1 MSPSNTKTTSGP
13 HPGVELDPMSLR
25 SKLLIG
31 TIVVQLTVLAVL
43 LLVAQRV
50 IRNALE
56 ADVAG
61 SAVLTERLLGS
72 ALAPLVVAKDFEALR
87 ESTDETVRASGL
99 VYLQVDGPD
108 GRGLARSGATPARE
122 PPARSNPHAPRP
134 ASFDGVYHFGAP
146 IQLAGQDYGR
156 FYFGLTAAGASGERV
171 LLLRLAVIGATGLA
185 ASLALQWL
193 LAGVLTRR
201 LANVARAAEQVGA
214 GRFDIALPAVGRD
227 EAGAIAGALRRMSAA
242 LAERLQKLQDSE
254 QRQRSLIETM
264 AEGMLLQDANLSVL
278 QCNDAAL
285 RILGLE
291 RDQLEAWSA
300 TDARWHA
307 VTRDGA
313 PLGADHPAAVALR
326 TGEAQRNVV
335 IGVERRD
342 GRRVWLSVNAEPL
355 RRAGSD
361 RPYATVTTF
370 ADITAL
376 IEAEDRLLR
385 LNAELEQRVSERT
398 ADLARALEL
407 AERAS
412 RAKTE
417 FLSRMSHD
425 LRTPLNA
432 ILGFAQILR
441 LGGASFGAR
450 ESEQKLAHIEAA
462 GWHLLELINDV
473 LDLARI
479 ESGSLVVSSEA
490 VALAPLVAEC
500 AQMLQP
506 QADAMAVQIVDRSA
520 VAPGLQARADRTR
533 LKQVLTNLLSNAIK
547 YNRRGGRVTLE
558 ARAAGADAVELSV
571 ADTGRGFTEAQQRE
585 LYQPFNRLGAEGSA
599 VEGTG
604 IGLVIA
610 HRLTALMGGSLTLA
624 SEAGRG
630 SVFTLRL
637 PRADAPAAAAC
648 GAGSTVAEVSDGPAR
663 TVLYIEDNPSNVE
676 LLRGVLSLRPQW
688 RMLSAGDGAAGIA
701 AAQEHRPDLIVIDI
715 GLPGIDG
722 FQVCR
727 RLRADPA
734 FAARPIVA
742 LSANAM
748 PADVERGRAA
758 GFDAYLTKPLQIAD
772 FLAQAD
778 RLLAAAPRR

>member
-1 MSPSNTKTTSGP
+1 
-13 HPGVELDPMSLR
+13 MSLR

-61 SAVLTERLLGS
+61 SAVLTEQLLGA
-72 ALAPLVVAKDFEALR
+72 ALAPLVVTKDFEALR
-87 ESTDETVRASGL
+87 QSTDETVRASGL

-108 GRGLARSGATPARE
+108 GRGLARSGAAPARE

-134 ASFDGVYHFGAP
+134 ASYEGVYHFGAP
-146 IQLAGQDYGR
+146 IRLAGQDYGR
-156 FYFGLTAAGASGERV
+156 FYFGLTAAGAARERD
-171 LLLRLAVIGATGLA
+171 LLLRLAAIGAAGLA

-201 LANVARAAEQVGA
+201 LATVARAAEQVGA
-214 GRFDIALPAVGRD
+214 GRFDIALPVAGRD
-227 EAGAIAGALRRMSAA
+227 EAGAMAAALRRMSAA

-264 AEGMLLQDANLSVL
+264 AEGMLLQDANLRVL

-291 RDQLEAWSA
+291 REALEALAA

-307 VTRDGA
+307 VTRDGQ
-313 PLGADHPAAVALR
+313 PLRPDRHPPAVALR
-326 TGEAQRNVV
+326 TGQPQRNVV
-335 IGVERRD
+335 IGVEQRD
-342 GRRVWLSVNAEPL
+342 GRRIWLSVNAEPL
-355 RRAGSD
+355 LREASS

-385 LNAELEQRVSERT
+385 LNAELERRVSERT
-398 ADLARALEL
+398 ADLTRALEL
-407 AERAS
+407 ASRAS

-432 ILGFAQILR
+432 ILGFTQILR
-441 LGGASFGAR
+441 LGGATLSPQER
-450 ESEQKLAHIEAA
+450 EQKLAHIESA

-479 ESGSLVVSSEA
+479 ESGSLVVSSEP
-490 VALAPLVAEC
+490 VALAPLAAEC

-506 QADAMAVQIVDRSA
+506 QAEAMSVQIVDRSA
-520 VAPGLQARADRTR
+520 ATAGLQARADRTR

-547 YNRRGGRVTLE
+547 YNRRGGRVTLA
-558 ARAAGADAVELSV
+558 ARAATHDAVELSV

-624 SEAGRG
+624 TEAGRG

-637 PRADAPAAAAC
+637 PRADAPAAAADA
-648 GAGSTVAEVSDGPAR
+648 GAGVAELTDAAAR

-688 RMLSAGDGAAGIA
+688 RLLTAGDGAAGLA
-701 AAQEHRPDLIVIDI
+701 CAHEHRPDLIVIDI

-722 FQVCR
+722 YQVCA
-727 RLRADPA
+727 RLRADA
-734 FAARPIVA
+734 DFAERPIVA

-748 PADVERGRAA
+748 AADIERGLAA
-758 GFDAYLTKPLQIAD
+758 GFDAYLTKPLSVAD
-772 FLAQAD
+772 FLAQVD